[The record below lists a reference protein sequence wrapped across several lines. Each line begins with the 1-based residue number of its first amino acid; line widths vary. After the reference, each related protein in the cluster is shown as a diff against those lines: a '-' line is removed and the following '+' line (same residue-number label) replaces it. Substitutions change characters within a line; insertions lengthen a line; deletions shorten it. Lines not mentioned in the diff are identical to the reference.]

1 MASVKLVFFSAAAEA
16 TGFAEQQK
24 VAVDTDSIRTELN
37 REFPNLGKLNYA
49 IAVNHK
55 LINGNFLLADGDV
68 VAILPPFSGG

>member
-1 MASVKLVFFSAAAEA
+1 
-16 TGFAEQQK
+16 

>member
-16 TGFAEQQK
+16 TGFSEEQK
-24 VAVDTDSIRTELN
+24 VAVDTDSVRTELN
-37 REFPNLGKLNYA
+37 RQFPNLGKLNYA

-55 LINGNFLLADGDV
+55 LINGNLMLADGDV